1 MSECSAADK
10 DDAPIQVA
18 EMANYKKCDKMKIDI
33 SNNVTQSP

>member
-18 EMANYKKCDKMKIDI
+18 EGAKYK
-33 SNNVTQSP
+33 NVTKWG